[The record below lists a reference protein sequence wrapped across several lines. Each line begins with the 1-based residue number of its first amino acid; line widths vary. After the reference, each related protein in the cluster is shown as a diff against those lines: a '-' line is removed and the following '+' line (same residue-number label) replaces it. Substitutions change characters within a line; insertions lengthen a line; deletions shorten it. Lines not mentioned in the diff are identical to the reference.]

1 MDPKLDALFGHYLAE
16 DTKCCKLC
24 KHSYFREESESGFC
38 KLSVNTQ
45 NPLTPKIVDEM
56 ASCLKWEKKT

>member
-45 NPLTPKIVDEM
+45 NPLTQR
-56 ASCLKWEKKT
+56 